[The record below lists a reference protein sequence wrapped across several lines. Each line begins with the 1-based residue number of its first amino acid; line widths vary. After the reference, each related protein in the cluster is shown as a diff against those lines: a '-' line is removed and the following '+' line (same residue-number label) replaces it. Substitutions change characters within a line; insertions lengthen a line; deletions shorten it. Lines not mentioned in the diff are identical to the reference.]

1 MSLGTGR
8 PIVLRDENT
17 IRHCRVLLSHPMAS
31 PTDVRLISLVE
42 LIAHKSRYPLLS
54 RLCILYSLRPPAQI
68 YDFLA
73 PLNGAVNN
81 NALALI
87 RRANEALD
95 DWWSGCDELHCP
107 FIYKLTL
114 FRHSLSSIRSNHG
127 PGFLA

>member
-42 LIAHKSRYPLLS
+42 LIAHKSELNSSGLN
-54 RLCILYSLRPPAQI
+54 LYISNKLFLAQI

-73 PLNGAVNN
+73 PLNGQVNA

-95 DWWSGCDELHCP
+95 DWWTGCDELH
-107 FIYKLTL
+107 
-114 FRHSLSSIRSNHG
+114 R
-127 PGFLA
+127 